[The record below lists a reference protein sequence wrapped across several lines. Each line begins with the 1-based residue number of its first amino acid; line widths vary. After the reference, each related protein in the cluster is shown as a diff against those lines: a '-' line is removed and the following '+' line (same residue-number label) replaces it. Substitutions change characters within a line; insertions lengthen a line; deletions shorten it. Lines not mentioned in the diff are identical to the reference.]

1 MTTSSIWSAIKATST
16 SSRPRP
22 SPGGPEVDSR
32 QLLTTTMA
40 RSYARLRARVEGLT
54 DEEFFWQP
62 IPDSWTIYEDKPGH
76 WTYHYAIPEP
86 DPGVAAPRNRPNHAR
101 ERSPCHARCP
111 ARRTAQ
117 DELGRPLAGLEDLY
131 DDGRPRRLPRRGDRL
146 STRPLLLELA

>member
-1 MTTSSIWSAIKATST
+1 MTTSSIWSAIKATSI

-62 IPDSWTIYEDKPGH
+62 IPDSWTIYEDKLGH

-86 DPGVAAPRNRPNHAR
+86 DLAPPI
-101 ERSPCHARCP
+101 
-111 ARRTAQ
+111 TI
-117 DELGRPLAGLEDLY
+117 GRPLVHQGTTTPTIESPSA
-131 DDGRPRRLPRRGDRL
+131 P
-146 STRPLLLELA
+146 